1 MEGGRKREAE
11 TQPPLQKLS
20 PQSET
25 TVYVDS
31 DQDPSERTPVFVAR
45 ETALQALN
53 TIVQVH
59 FEKTLE
65 KKRSVDLQKKELW
78 KMFQFFF
85 LFLAIV
91 FASVVQSTK
100 LQCRHVWMPIMLY
113 GLGHAIFYV
122 AMAQTLRCIN
132 GFKYQRRCHKLTLG
146 LATEKLK
153 GLKVSSGE
161 NVPEDE
167 FEVRYQEPGDGYFNK
182 FRRKWAL
189 FAVFLMLT
197 FFTMVASVVTLLC
210 N

>member
-1 MEGGRKREAE
+1 MEARKRDSDG
-11 TQPPLQKLS
+11 QGPHKLS
-20 PQSET
+20 PASET

-45 ETALQALN
+45 ETAMQALN

-65 KKRSVDLQKKELW
+65 KKKSVDMQKKELW

-85 LFLAIV
+85 VFLAIV
-91 FASVVQSTK
+91 FAAVVQSTR
-100 LQCRHVWMPIMLY
+100 LQCRHSWMPILLCA
-113 GLGHAIFYV
+113 LGHAIFYV

-153 GLKVSSGE
+153 RLKMSAGE
-161 NVPEDE
+161 SVPEDE
-167 FEVRYQEPGDGYFNK
+167 FEVRYQEPGESYFNK
-182 FRRKWAL
+182 FKRKWAFF
-189 FAVFLMLT
+189 FAFLVVTFLSMAAAML
-197 FFTMVASVVTLLC
+197 TLLC
-210 N
+210 A